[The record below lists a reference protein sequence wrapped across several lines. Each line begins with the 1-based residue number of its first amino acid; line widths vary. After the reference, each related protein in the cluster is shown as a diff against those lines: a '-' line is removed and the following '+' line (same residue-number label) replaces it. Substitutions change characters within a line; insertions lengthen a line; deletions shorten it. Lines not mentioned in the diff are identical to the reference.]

1 MQNQIKRVV
10 VNGAELNYIE
20 QGEGDPVIFVHGTLD
35 DYRTWG
41 QQIEPFSK
49 HYHVIAY
56 SRRYH
61 YPNVWISDGKDYSA
75 TLHAR
80 DLAELIKE
88 LGFESAHIV
97 GHSYGAYVSLILAC
111 EHPEM
116 VRSLVLCEPPL
127 FAWLLNIPGGD
138 ILLADFIADAW
149 EPARQ
154 AFEQGETEQAVK
166 LVANGILGKGFFDK
180 LPQEVRS
187 GAMDNARELRAET
200 QSSDYVPLFS
210 CRDVQTIKVP
220 TLLVKGE
227 FSSKFLHL
235 IIDRLEQCLPYS
247 ESTIIPDA
255 IHLMNNMNPQVFND
269 TVLSFLTRH

>member
-1 MQNQIKRVV
+1 MQNQIKKIV

-41 QQIEPFSK
+41 QQIGPFSK
-49 HYHVIAY
+49 HYHVVAY

-61 YPNVWISDGKDYSA
+61 YPNAWISNEKNYSA

-80 DLAELIKE
+80 DLAEMIKE

-111 EHPEM
+111 EHPEL

-127 FAWLLNIPGGD
+127 FAWLLNIQGGD
-138 ILLADFIADAW
+138 ILLADFITDAW

-154 AFEQGETEQAVK
+154 AFERGETEQAVK

-187 GAMDNARELRAET
+187 GAMDNARELQAET

-235 IIDRLEQCLPYS
+235 IIDKLEQCLPNK
-247 ESTIIPDA
+247 ESVIIPDA

-269 TVLSFLTRH
+269 TVLSFLVRH